1 MPNWNDL
8 TNEIKTESNVF
19 DKTRRKYLK
28 LLSEK
33 THRNTII
40 YYSAFL
46 QKGEL
51 CQRGVRFG
59 IEDSDKTGFMT
70 AIHKLDREKGLDLI
84 LHTPGGE
91 VAATESLVNY
101 LKSMFGNNIRAIIPQ
116 IAMSAGT
123 MIACACKEIMMGKQS
138 NLGPIDP
145 QFGNVPAHGILEE
158 FETAKTEI
166 FKDQRNIA
174 LWQYVLC
181 KYSPTL
187 IGECQKAITWSE
199 KMVSEWL
206 SANMLKDDPDKEK
219 KANDIVKALSNHGET
234 YSHNRHLHAEYL
246 KSLGLKI
253 IDMEDDNEIQDL
265 ILSVHH
271 AATITMT
278 NTSSIKIIE
287 NQNGVSFVTQVS

>member
-8 TNEIKTESNVF
+8 TNEIRTESNVF

-28 LLSEK
+28 LLSDK

-51 CQRGVRFG
+51 IQRGVRFG

-70 AIHKLDREKGLDLI
+70 AIHKLDRDKGLDLI

-145 QFGNVPAHGILEE
+145 QFGNLAAHGILEE

-174 LWQYVLC
+174 LWQYVLS

-206 SANMLKDDPDKEK
+206 SDNMLKDEPNKD
-219 KANDIVKALSNHGET
+219 KANAIVKALSNHGET
-234 YSHNRHLHAEYL
+234 YSHNRHLHAKYL

-253 IDMEDDNEIQDL
+253 IDMEDDNEIQGL

-278 NTSSIKIIE
+278 NTPSIKIIE